1 MSRFIV
7 SILSNHSVPNF
18 LFIKEMEGRY
28 DKHIFVTSP
37 EIGLLGRKGQLIKAL
52 NINKENVIVI
62 SVDGNDYLSAKNTL
76 TEKYLDTENNEYIV
90 NLTGGTKMMSLAVH
104 DVFKSKRTQFYY
116 VPIGKNEYYN
126 LSTGEKTPLRYRV
139 NLREY
144 FTLYGIDY
152 QSNAEI
158 TFQHTRKETMD
169 LFDSVRKRNFW
180 LPRKLIDA
188 QKAATPE
195 LRRYLGGE
203 WFEEFSYFKLKEA
216 FNLRDEDI
224 AVSLKIYREN
234 DSKANDNELDV
245 AFMYNNVLYVV
256 ECKVTMTG
264 YGRDAKLVVDDYLY
278 KLAAISKDFGL
289 QVSTYI
295 FTIHN
300 MDLFNEDAKDNFWK
314 RCRILGIKG
323 IVTGK
328 MFANLKSSLYDK
340 HTLKNM

>member
-1 MSRFIV
+1 MARIIV

-18 LFIKEMEGRY
+18 LFIKEMEGKY
-28 DKHIFVTSP
+28 DELLFITTP
-37 EIGLLGRKGQLIKAL
+37 EADKDNRGFQLQTALGRD
-52 NINKENVIVI
+52 EDDVVYVT
-62 SVDGNDYLSAKNTL
+62 VDGNDYRKALEDLRNWEIK
-76 TEKYLDTENNEYIV
+76 KDDEYIV

-104 DVFKSKRTQFYY
+104 DFFKDKHAEFYY
-116 VPIGKNEYYN
+116 VPLGKNVYYN
-126 LSTGEKTPLRYRV
+126 LGTGEKTPLKYRV

-144 FTLYGIDY
+144 FSLYGIRFE
-152 QSNAEI
+152 SKAEDS
-158 TFQHTRKETMD
+158 FVHPESETMGI
-169 LFDSVRKRNFW
+169 FESVQKSHFH
-180 LPRKLIDA
+180 LPKKLWDA

-234 DSKANDNELDV
+234 ESKKNDNELDV
-245 AFMYNNVLYVV
+245 AFMFNNVLYVV

-264 YGRDAKLVVDDYLY
+264 YGRDTKLVVDDYLY

-289 QVSTYI
+289 QVSAYI
-295 FTIHN
+295 FTLHR
-300 MDLFNEDAKDNFWK
+300 MQNFSDEVKLNFLK
-314 RCRILGIKG
+314 RCEILGIKG

-328 MFANLKSSLYDK
+328 MFSNIKASLFNK
-340 HTLKNM
+340 QALSKL